1 MTGSSYPESPDYY
14 NNLLK
19 DVVNNSDTGSIQRGI
34 DGWKTFGALLQSV
47 VRGAGETDSYAA
59 ADPLMPDSL
68 GTLVQSHLSGWSGQ
82 AADEFTRMVGLIAD
96 FGDAVGKTMYDP
108 MGENPPDGEFPAN
121 YTFHSNLSDLMNTV
135 STIKQQQQW
144 AEKSYNNWISA
155 LANNMLNY
163 SAFMFWSKD
172 LHDNLPTDASPV
184 TGQAFPLPS
193 FSVNYNATSTYSDG
207 ESYSSSG
214 TEDFEIW
221 DGYDNHRRLSLP
233 GFSTEF
239 SDAVDQNQTNQSA
252 IEGWLRQNFTTFYKS
267 QLGPFADLVTSGD
280 GTYSMVG
287 KQLPQKVDESFLPKG
302 KPSPAGSQNGN
313 NSGGGVPFGGS
324 GGFGG
329 GLPFSSGA
337 GPGGGGSGGPPG
349 GFGTGTGTGGLP
361 GGVPG
366 GGTGAG
372 GLPGGGGM
380 PGGGAGLGSGGLP
393 GGGGPTSIAGVGPGG
408 PGGIAPLGGGGGF
421 PGGGAG
427 GFGGGAGGL
436 GGLAGSGGEL
446 GSAAGGGASGLA
458 PTGTN
463 GAAMPLMPPMIPP
476 MMGAGQNDNARQR
489 KSWLP
494 DDEDIWGDD
503 GTAVPPVISSDG

>member
-19 DVVNNSDTGSIQRGI
+19 DVVNNSDTGSIQHGI

-82 AADEFTRMVGLIAD
+82 AADEFTKMVGLIAD

-172 LHDNLPTDASPV
+172 LHDNLPADASPV

-207 ESYSSSG
+207 GSYSSSG
-214 TEDFEIW
+214 TEDFEIS

-366 GGTGAG
+366 GSTGAG

-380 PGGGAGLGSGGLP
+380 PGGGGLGSGGLP

-408 PGGIAPLGGGGGF
+408 PGGVAPLGGGGGF

-436 GGLAGSGGEL
+436 GGLAGSGGEP
-446 GSAAGGGASGLA
+446 GSAAGGGAAGLA
-458 PTGTN
+458 STGTN

-503 GTAVPPVISSDG
+503 GAAVPPVISSDG